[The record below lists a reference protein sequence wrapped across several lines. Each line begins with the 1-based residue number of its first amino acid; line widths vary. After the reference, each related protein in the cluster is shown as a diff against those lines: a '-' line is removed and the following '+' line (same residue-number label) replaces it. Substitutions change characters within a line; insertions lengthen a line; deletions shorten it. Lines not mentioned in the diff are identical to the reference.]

1 MNSSDPYRTPAASA
15 LEPAGLRSGLTG
27 YLDGTQP
34 LWKAFWLVYLLG
46 SVLVFGLLGIGI
58 SSVLVRGV
66 LLLKHSLGLAQETAI
81 VLLLAPPII
90 GFLAFSLLAV
100 RGQYQVAVVDVAGPT
115 VRDPAWALGGE
126 QVAVDP
132 ALAASAHEYHPV
144 GWKTRA
150 VIVHRSHW

>member
-66 LLLKHSLGLAQETAI
+66 LFLKHSLGLAQETAI

-90 GFLAFSLLAV
+90 GFLAFSLLAIWRCADNTKLQLWTWLAQLFV
-100 RGQYQVAVVDVAGPT
+100 ILHGL
-115 VRDPAWALGGE
+115 W
-126 QVAVDP
+126 
-132 ALAASAHEYHPV
+132 AASKLL
-144 GWKTRA
+144 W
-150 VIVHRSHW
+150 ILL